1 VPLRTRTGAGAGL
14 HHERRAIVV
23 LVRRAIVI
31 FVLIRA
37 CIFVLANSVVV
48 ELRATS
54 RGVDDSDGE
63 ARRR

>member
-1 VPLRTRTGAGAGL
+1 VPLRTRTGAGTGL
-14 HHERRAIVV
+14 HYERRTIVV
-23 LVRRAIVI
+23 

-37 CIFVLANSVVV
+37 CIIVFAMIMSSYSIVM

-63 ARRR
+63 SRRR